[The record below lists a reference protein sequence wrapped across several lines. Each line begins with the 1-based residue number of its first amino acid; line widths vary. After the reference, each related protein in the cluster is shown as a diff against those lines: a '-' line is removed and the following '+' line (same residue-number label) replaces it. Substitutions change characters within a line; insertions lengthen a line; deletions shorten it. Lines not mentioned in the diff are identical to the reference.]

1 MKVKEVIDLIS
12 YGTHWQLIGAMTG
25 KKLCN
30 SYSSENLKSK
40 YMDCSVCKAPIFASF
55 NIHTTQVTYACLLN
69 KVLMN
74 CHGSRVLKTN

>member
-1 MKVKEVIDLIS
+1 MKVKEVIDLMS

-40 YMDCSVCKAPIFASF
+40 YMDCSVCDAPIFASF
-55 NIHTTQVTYACLLN
+55 NIHNSPISKMGESMSPMICIWVSGQ
-69 KVLMN
+69 
-74 CHGSRVLKTN
+74 

>member
-30 SYSSENLKSK
+30 SYSSEKLKSK
-40 YMDCSVCKAPIFASF
+40 YMDCDVPESPIFASF
-55 NIHTTQVTYACLLN
+55 NIHNNPISKMGESMSPMICIWVSFQ
-69 KVLMN
+69 
-74 CHGSRVLKTN
+74 

>member
-30 SYSSENLKSK
+30 NYSSEKLKSK
-40 YMDCSVCKAPIFASF
+40 YMDCDVPTDPIFTSF
-55 NIHTTQVTYACLLN
+55 RIHNDYNKIVDSVTPVINIWVSLH
-69 KVLMN
+69 
-74 CHGSRVLKTN
+74 